1 MLLFGAGGHAH
12 VVLESLRKSGIEVLG
27 VYDHNQSIKYFDD
40 LLVEHVYDPEK
51 MPDEPMIIAIGDNRC
66 RADIAAVI
74 QHRFGNVLDSTALI
88 ADSATIL
95 EGSMVLMGAA
105 IQSRSSL
112 GRHVIINTRAIIDH
126 DCDIQ
131 DLVHVGPGSVICGNV
146 TVGTGTFV
154 GANVTILP
162 GISIGAWAIIG
173 AGSVVL
179 ENVLDGRV
187 VAGNPARVIAK

>member
-27 VYDHNQSIKYFDD
+27 VYDHNQSIKFFDG